1 MSKTTKSAA
10 VLRRLGGKEEMALV
24 NAQALKELKEEEVF
38 LFRVAA
44 ADDRVDRDQER
55 FTAESL
61 HEMAALYPGKPML
74 LDHNWSAGT
83 QTARVYA
90 ADVEKDGEGVSR
102 LILRAYML
110 RTPETQNAIAAIEGG
125 ILREVS
131 VGCAVEKAVCNI
143 CGARY
148 GECEHLKG
156 QEYNGIACHAELRGV
171 SDVYELSFVAVPAQR
186 GAGIIK
192 RFDPAAEPED
202 TEFLQRSAEALQRQ
216 EEYRF

>member
-24 NAQALKELKEEEVF
+24 NAQALRELKEEEVF

-44 ADDRVDRDQER
+44 ADDRVDRDGER
-55 FTAESL
+55 FPPESL
-61 HEMAALYPGKPML
+61 REMAERYPGKPML
-74 LDHNWSAGT
+74 LDHNWSAET
-83 QTARVYA
+83 QTARIYA
-90 ADVEKDGEGVSR
+90 ADVEKDEEGVSR

-110 RTPETQNAIAAIEGG
+110 RTPETQGAIAAIEGG

-143 CGARY
+143 CGGRY

-156 QEYNGIACHAELRGV
+156 EVYNGIPCHVELRGV
-171 SDVYELSFVAVPAQR
+171 SDVYELSFVAVPAQK

-192 RFDPAAEPED
+192 RFDPAEPEEA
-202 TEFLQRSAEALQRQ
+202 EFLLRSAEALQRQ